1 MTRSSFLLLTVGLTV
16 AAAWGGTAN
25 AQQPAPDRILV
36 NGKILTVDRD
46 FSIAQAV
53 AISGERILAV
63 GTNQNIGDLAGP
75 DTLITDLGGRTV
87 IPGLIDN
94 HVHYLR
100 GVATWPLEARLDAV
114 SSRATALELIAA
126 KARASEP
133 GQWVLTI
140 GGWNESQFADVA
152 QLFTKDELDRAAPDN
167 PVFVQVGFGLG
178 LANSL
183 ALEAAGIDRNSEV
196 EGGERRGPG
205 FGQGGSIVKDQDG
218 NPTGVLRGSAAI
230 AMVRNAVPTPDA
242 AQWKANLAVNN
253 ADYNRAGITTVY
265 DAGGFFPAA
274 HYGWARDY
282 VEEQGGWSSVRI
294 FHMLRNP
301 FFGPGQASQAADF
314 VSAAAHAAPNDYF
327 RQQGLGEVL
336 HRPVFDIIGPPWR
349 ASEQDLT
356 EFGKIVTA
364 AAEGGWQIHE
374 HTMIEAKFNRLLDM
388 FQDINRSHEI
398 TGLRWSFHHGYAMT
412 DEQMER
418 ANELGMVLALHTTS
432 TLLGSRWM
440 QATGAEVLEMPP
452 FRSAQRSGI
461 PWGLGTD
468 AGIVSPYQAFF
479 TLYFAVTGK
488 DAAGRVI
495 LKDQTVTREE
505 ALIAHTRSNAH
516 LLFQEDNLGTIEPG
530 KYADLVVLDR
540 DYLTVPEDEIKDIRS
555 VLTLVGGRV
564 GAGEPD
570 DLVP

>member
-1 MTRSSFLLLTVGLTV
+1 MRSPLSLLAIGIVAATAWV
-16 AAAWGGTAN
+16 AAAN
-25 AQQPAPDRILV
+25 AQSAPDRVFV
-36 NGKILTVDRD
+36 NGNVLTVDVD
-46 FSIAQAV
+46 FSVAQAI

-63 GTNQNIGDLAGP
+63 GTSEYIRGLAGP
-75 DTLITDLGGRTV
+75 DTVITDLRGRTV

-100 GVATWPLEARLDAV
+100 GVTTWPLEARLDAV
-114 SSRATALELIAA
+114 SSRAAALELIAA
-126 KARASEP
+126 KARASQP
-133 GQWVLTI
+133 GQWVLII
-140 GGWNESQFADVA
+140 GGWNESQFADDA
-152 QLFTKDELDRAAPDN
+152 RLFTKDELDQAAPSN
-167 PVFVQVGFGLG
+167 PVFAQVGFGLG

-183 ALEAAGIDRNSEV
+183 ALEAAGIDRDSRV
-196 EGGERRGPG
+196 EGGGRPGPG
-205 FGQGGSIVKDQDG
+205 FGQGGTIVKDQDG

-230 AMVRNAVPTPDA
+230 AMVRDAVPTPDA

-265 DAGGFFPAA
+265 DAGGLVPPSY
-274 HYGWARDY
+274 YGWASEY
-282 VEEQGGWSSVRI
+282 VEEQGGWSRVRI

-301 FFGPGQASQAADF
+301 FFGPGQARQAAQF
-314 VSAAAHAAPNDYF
+314 VSGAPKAAPNDYF

-336 HRPVFDIIGPPWR
+336 YRPVFDIIGPPWR
-349 ASEQDLT
+349 ATDQDVA
-356 EFGKIVTA
+356 EYRKIVTA

-374 HTMIEAKFNRLLDM
+374 HTMIEAKFDRLLDM
-388 FQDINRSHEI
+388 FEDINRTHDI

-412 DEQMER
+412 VEQMDR

-432 TLLGSRWM
+432 SLLGTRWM
-440 QATGAEVLEMPP
+440 RATGAKVLEMPP

-468 AGIVSPYQAFF
+468 AGIVSPYPAFF

-505 ALIAHTRSNAH
+505 ALIAHTRTNAY

-540 DYLTVPEDEIKDIRS
+540 DYLTVSEDEIKDIQS

-564 GAGEPD
+564 GYEAPG
-570 DLVP
+570 